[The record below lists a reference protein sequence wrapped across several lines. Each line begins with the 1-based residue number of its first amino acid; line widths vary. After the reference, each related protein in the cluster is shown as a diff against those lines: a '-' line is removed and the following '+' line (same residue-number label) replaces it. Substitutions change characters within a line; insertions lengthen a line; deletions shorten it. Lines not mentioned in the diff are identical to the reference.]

1 MSKAPF
7 DPKGL
12 AQRELAELLQVG
24 ESTVAGWKKDGQ
36 MPYWVTLVSTQADPR
51 IAQLEAENSRLNIV
65 IDELIKRLAR

>member
-1 MSKAPF
+1 
-7 DPKGL
+7 
-12 AQRELAELLQVG
+12 LQVG

-36 MPYWVTLVSTQADPR
+36 MPYWVTLVPIQADPR

>member
-7 DPKGL
+7 DAKGL
-12 AQRELAELLQVG
+12 SQRELADLLKVG

-36 MPYWVTLVSTQADPR
+36 MPYWVTLIPLQADPLV
-51 IAQLEAENSRLNIV
+51 AQLEAEVTRLNIV